1 MRRELQHRIFICV
14 TGMPGAGKSVIA
26 RYIANELGVKLYTM
40 GDAVRRAAKEA
51 GVSSDAKS
59 MMEFAKNLRRRYG
72 STIVA
77 RLILE
82 ELKENSN
89 MLLVI
94 DGIRS
99 IDEVAEFRKHG
110 SVVLVAVHASPRERF
125 NRLKSRGRP
134 DDPSTW
140 EEFVE
145 RDMRELELGIGNV
158 IALADVMVVNEYY
171 PLNVISQEALKRVR
185 EVISKVVYAESGD

>member
-26 RYIANELGVKLYTM
+26 RYIAKELGVKLYTM
-40 GDAVRRAAKEA
+40 GDAVRRAAKKA
-51 GVSSDAKS
+51 GVGSDAKS
-59 MMEFAKNLRRRYG
+59 MMEFAKNLRRKYG
-72 STIVA
+72 TAIVA

-82 ELKENSN
+82 ELKESN
-89 MLLVI
+89 DKLLVI

-99 IDEVAEFRKHG
+99 IDEVAEFKKHG

-125 NRLKSRGRP
+125 SRLKSRGRP
-134 DDPSTW
+134 DDPSSW

-158 IALADVMVVNEYY
+158 IALADVMVVNEYH

-185 EVISKVVYAESGD
+185 EVLSRIVHAESGN

>member
-1 MRRELQHRIFICV
+1 MRRGQQRTFICV

-26 RYIANELGVKLYTM
+26 KYIAKELGVKLYTM
-40 GDAVRRAAKEA
+40 GDAVRRAAKKA
-51 GVSSDAKS
+51 GVGSDAKS
-59 MMEFAKNLRRRYG
+59 MMEFAKNLRRKYG
-72 STIVA
+72 SAVVA

-82 ELKENSN
+82 ELKENSSE
-89 MLLVI
+89 LLII
-94 DGIRS
+94 DGIRN

-125 NRLKSRGRP
+125 RRLKLRGRP

-158 IALADVMVVNEYY
+158 IALADVMVVNERY

-185 EVISKVVYAESGD
+185 EVLSEIVRTESRS

>member
-59 MMEFAKNLRRRYG
+59 MMEFAKNLRRKYG
-72 STIVA
+72 SAVVA
-77 RLILE
+77 RMILE
-82 ELKENSN
+82 ELKENSDK
-89 MLLVI
+89 LLVI

-125 NRLKSRGRP
+125 SRLKSRGRP